1 MLWVLAVIRCNCC
14 DSLQQL
20 LDVVMAGP
28 KMRKWYGQAS
38 SNLPKDGG
46 GPPEQVRPGMHTP
59 VIVFSAAF
67 TGRMMDRPG
76 VG

>member
-1 MLWVLAVIRCNCC
+1 MLWVLAVIRCNC
-14 DSLQQL
+14 LQL